1 MKVAVGTSGYSY
13 KEWKGSFYPPDLP
26 ADRML
31 SYYARQFPTVE
42 INNTFYRL
50 PSESMLLEWATQVPE
65 RFTFAIKA
73 SRRITHDRR
82 LQDVGD
88 LVDYLVRNVSVLGTR
103 RGPLLFQ
110 LPPNLKKDL
119 PRLEAFTSLLPA
131 GWSIAIESR
140 HPSWFADDVYE
151 HLRSRGIALVTSEQE
166 DENGAASLV
175 PTTDWGYLRLHRQGY
190 GEAELHAWAERV
202 RAQPWTECF
211 VYFKHEE
218 DIAGP
223 AVAEAFRSVLGAAAT
238 A

>member
-1 MKVAVGTSGYSY
+1 MSGYSY
-13 KEWKGSFYPPDLP
+13 KEWKGSFYPADLP
-26 ADRML
+26 PDRML
-31 SYYARQFPTVE
+31 AHYATRFPTVE

-50 PSESMLLEWATQVPE
+50 PSEGMLLEWAAQVPE
-65 RFTFAIKA
+65 RFTFAIKG

-88 LVDYLVRNVSVLGTR
+88 LIDYLVRNVSVLGPR

-131 GWSIAIESR
+131 GWSIAIEAR
-140 HPSWFADDVYE
+140 HPSWFADDVYD
-151 HLRSRGIALVTSEQE
+151 HVRSRGIALVTSDQE
-166 DENGAASLV
+166 DGTDPAPIV
-175 PTTDWGYLRLHRQGY
+175 PTADWGYLRLHRSGY

-202 RAQPWTECF
+202 REQSWTECF

-223 AVAEAFRSVLGAAAT
+223 GVAEAFRTLVGGASAE
-238 A
+238 